1 MAVALPKNFSEIRK
15 HLKEPLIRNSFF
27 IMASSFIAAGFG
39 FFFWMIA
46 ARLYSQ
52 ADVGI
57 ATALMSSMGLLIL
70 ISRLG
75 LDQSVIRFFPQRDKS
90 RVLGTAIIVPTAVA
104 LVAGVIFIAAA
115 DIVAPE
121 LVVVRTV
128 APLYLT
134 FLGAYSITWV
144 LEGAFNAIRKS
155 EYYFILNLLY
165 GSRILFLF
173 PLVFLGAMGV
183 FSAFGLSFVLGLILA
198 LVLLSR
204 CSIRPRAGVDWAFIR
219 EAWQFS
225 AGAYVAGILMAAP
238 NMVIPIMVL
247 NVLGAESTANY
258 YITYAI
264 VSVLFMIPYAFSTSL
279 FVEGSHGGEMQRSV
293 KRTLASMFALLIPAT
308 AGLML
313 FGEQILGLIGRDYVE
328 GAALL
333 QVLAASA
340 IFVSICQTFISIA
353 KVRDDIRS
361 LIIISGFVSIA
372 LLGLGYALM
381 HQFGLI
387 GMGYAWFA
395 TYAGGT
401 VLTGFILW
409 RKGWLAPRSRLA
421 G

>member
-1 MAVALPKNFSEIRK
+1 MATALPKNVSTIRQ

-75 LDQSVIRFFPQRDKS
+75 LDQSVIRFFPQRDKN
-90 RVLGTAIIVPTAVA
+90 RVLGTAIVVPTAVA
-104 LVAGVIFIAAA
+104 LGAGVVFVAMVDVIAP
-115 DIVAPE
+115 D

-128 APLYLT
+128 APLYLG
-134 FLGAYSITWV
+134 FLGAYSITWI

-155 EYYFILNLLY
+155 EYYFVLNLLY
-165 GSRILFLF
+165 GSRILFLL
-173 PLVFLGAMGV
+173 PLVFLGAMGI
-183 FSAFGLSFVLGLILA
+183 FSSFGLSFVLGLILA
-198 LVLLSR
+198 FFLLRR
-204 CSIRPRAGVDWAFIR
+204 CSIHPTPGVDQTFLR

-225 AGAYVAGILMAAP
+225 AGAYVAGMLMAAP

-264 VSVLFMIPYAFSTSL
+264 VSILFMIPYAFTTSL
-279 FVEGSHGGEMQRSV
+279 FVEGSHGGEMKKSV
-293 KRTLASMFALLIPAT
+293 FRTLASMFALLIPAIV
-308 AGLML
+308 GISLL
-313 FGEQILGLIGRDYVE
+313 GESILNLIGKDYVE
-328 GAALL
+328 GITLL
-333 QVLAASA
+333 RVLALSA
-340 IFVSICQTFISIA
+340 VFVSICQTFISIA
-353 KVRDDIRS
+353 KVRNDIRS
-361 LIIISGFVSIA
+361 LIIISGFVSVA
-372 LLGLGYALM
+372 LLGLGYTLM
-381 HQFGLI
+381 HRFGLI

-395 TYAGGT
+395 TYAMGT
-401 VLTGFILW
+401 LLTGVIL
-409 RKGWLAPRSRLA
+409 RKKGWI
-421 G
+421 